1 MTKSDSYSLSSLVSS
16 FDQEPVLTEI
26 KSEYDVDSLLNQI
39 KSLQDEVRC
48 KSAELLDANQR
59 IVALVGINKR
69 ISRRTTS
76 LDESSS
82 ESGSPETFSSRLR
95 TLGRSS
101 KRFNLGKNNINP
113 KLPPP
118 PNPMNTITRGQ
129 KLGYAKK
136 VLTKPYLFDS
146 KTFSERHPLLPFN
159 FHSYVMYY
167 SNKCTISKFSKF

>member
-1 MTKSDSYSLSSLVSS
+1 MTKSDSYSLVSS

-95 TLGRSS
+95 TLGRS
-101 KRFNLGKNNINP
+101 
-113 KLPPP
+113 
-118 PNPMNTITRGQ
+118 
-129 KLGYAKK
+129 
-136 VLTKPYLFDS
+136 
-146 KTFSERHPLLPFN
+146 
-159 FHSYVMYY
+159 
-167 SNKCTISKFSKF
+167 